1 MNQALAIVCLVLLGG
16 LFVWKSVF
24 SAWIVALLSLFFLLR
39 GYRQQKR
46 LLQWLDR
53 GGKPPLPRLDY
64 PLSAC
69 ARLISRQREQS
80 RKRKRRLQRVLS
92 LFRELVNA
100 VPDAAV
106 IVDARGCL
114 VNFNR
119 RAQEILG
126 LERRLDIGVPID
138 YLLRGEGVD
147 SFWRQMKSR
156 SRFLLRL
163 ISSENCWLEFSKVML
178 AQENVLLIARDV
190 TSEVSL
196 DLKRKA
202 FIDNAS
208 HELKTP
214 ITVLRGFLEVFAR
227 NALPRKLHDP
237 LREMQKHAERMHL
250 LVEDMLCL
258 ARLENT
264 GTLIHETEIALRPF
278 LEEVVA
284 NANRQYKDSAGAVI
298 GYVEVLTV
306 YADATILRSMVAN
319 LIGNALSHADSRH
332 PVELNAARTE
342 QFLLIVVSDDGIGIA
357 PEHIDRITERFYRV
371 DENRAQVKGS
381 GLGLA
386 IVKHGVEAHGGTLTI
401 ESQIGV
407 GSNFTM
413 SLPLSRIQSAT
424 VPDRD

>member
-1 MNQALAIVCLVLLGG
+1 MNQLLAIVCVVLLVG
-16 LFVWKSVF
+16 LFVWKSAF
-24 SAWIVALLSLFFLLR
+24 FGWIVALLSLFFLLR
-39 GYRQQKR
+39 NYRQQKR
-46 LLQWLDR
+46 LLQWIDH

-106 IVDARGCL
+106 IVDKRGCL

-138 YLLRGEGVD
+138 YLIRGEGVD
-147 SFWRQMKSR
+147 SFWRQMKSG

-298 GYVEVLTV
+298 GYVEALTV

-413 SLPLSRIQSAT
+413 NLPLSRIQSAT